1 MSDESIRGDVD
12 PRDAD
17 KRMYR
22 MPQAKKFKV
31 SSPNQQAEAI
41 DLWLPQIKSL
51 NGRREKEFIQT
62 TNCISLIM
70 DKALMEESA
79 NTNDSKSNV
88 EESFTSVE
96 AQLDESDE
104 KEATSKRSN
113 DEADW
118 MANLKPKHSLNV
130 CRECMANGEETS
142 NYMCRF
148 FGWRK

>member
-88 EESFTSVE
+88 EDSHQWRRS
-96 AQLDESDE
+96 LM